1 MKQLGSE
8 IHKMDQ
14 KDKKFS
20 KMIENLGFVL
30 RLLGVQ
36 VLTRPLICQVIS
48 EKLLNF
54 CAQVF
59 SSKNMEVN
67 ATYGAGLLWNLNN
80 TGEVL

>member
-1 MKQLGSE
+1 MKHLASE
-8 IHKMDQ
+8 IHNMDQ
-14 KDKKFS
+14 KDKQFS
-20 KMIENLGFVL
+20 KMIENVGFAL

-59 SSKNMEVN
+59 SSKIIEVN
-67 ATYGAGLLWNLNN
+67 VTCLVGLLWN
-80 TGEVL
+80 